1 MMETLIEWTEKD
13 VTRARKLILFSVVF
27 TFLLVSVVVLLMI
40 IYKIPV
46 DGYLGYYGIFAGL
59 AGTAIGFY
67 TGTKATSD
75 DPGLNK
81 GE

>member
-1 MMETLIEWTEKD
+1 MLKKLIEWTEQEI
-13 VTRARKLILFSVVF
+13 TRARKIILFSVVF
-27 TFLLVSVVVLLMI
+27 TFLLVSVAVLLMI

-67 TGTKATSD
+67 TGTKATYD
-75 DPGLNK
+75 DPGTTK
-81 GE
+81 E

>member
-1 MMETLIEWTEKD
+1 MLKKLIEWTEQEI
-13 VTRARKLILFSVVF
+13 TRARKIILFSVVF
-27 TFLLVSVVVLLMI
+27 TFLLVSVAVLLMI

-67 TGTKATSD
+67 TGTKATTD
-75 DPGLNK
+75 DPGTTK
-81 GE
+81 E

>member
-1 MMETLIEWTEKD
+1 MLKKLIEWTEQEI
-13 VTRARKLILFSVVF
+13 TRARKIILFSVVF
-27 TFLLVSVVVLLMI
+27 TFLLVSVAVLLMI

-75 DPGLNK
+75 DPDIK
-81 GE
+81 GD